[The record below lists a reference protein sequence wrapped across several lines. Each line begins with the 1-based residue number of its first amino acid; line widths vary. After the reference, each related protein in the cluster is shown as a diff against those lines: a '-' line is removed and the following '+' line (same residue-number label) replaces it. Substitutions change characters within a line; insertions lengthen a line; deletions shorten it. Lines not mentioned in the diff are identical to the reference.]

1 MNHDDLT
8 ALGLS
13 VSVATAATLLACLM
27 GLPMAW
33 LVAKKRFRGAGLL
46 VAVGSLPL
54 VMPPTVTG
62 YLLLEV
68 FGRRALIGH
77 FLEEQ
82 LGLVLVFHWS
92 GAVLAAA
99 VTSFPLVFL
108 SARGAFES
116 VESSY
121 EQAARLLGCSEWAVF
136 RRVTLPLAARGLGVG
151 AVLGFV
157 RALGD
162 FGATLMVAG
171 NIPGRTRT
179 AALALYDATTLGE
192 AARARTLV
200 AVLGLV
206 AVVALWFSGRAKQ
219 SGAAS

>member
-1 MNHDDLT
+1 MNR
-8 ALGLS
+8 
-13 VSVATAATLLACLM
+13 
-27 GLPMAW
+27 P
-33 LVAKKRFRGAGLL
+33 RGC
-46 VAVGSLPL
+46 
-54 VMPPTVTG
+54 
-62 YLLLEV
+62 
-68 FGRRALIGH
+68 
-77 FLEEQ
+77 
-82 LGLVLVFHWS
+82 W
-92 GAVLAAA
+92 
-99 VTSFPLVFL
+99 
-108 SARGAFES
+108 
-116 VESSY
+116 
-121 EQAARLLGCSEWAVF
+121 AARNGPFFGVSRCPW
-136 RRVTLPLAARGLGVG
+136 LGVG